1 MNKFSLDD
9 SSVVV
14 VVGSGAG
21 GGTVSDVLSNNGID
35 VVCLEAGRRLDLTEI
50 VTDEAG
56 MFGKITWLD
65 ERQGSGIAP
74 PPFPV
79 WNCKTVGGTTLHWT
93 ATGIRLQEHEFSA
106 QGRYGA
112 VKGTT
117 LVDWPLSLAE
127 LEPYYSAAEDRL
139 GVTGTHGIERLP
151 ENNNYL
157 VFEAG
162 AKKCGYTEI
171 NTGNLAINSK
181 PRDGR
186 GSCLQL
192 GFCTSG
198 CATGAK
204 WSTLYTDIPAAERS
218 GRFELRPESMAVR
231 VNHDGK
237 GRVTGVN
244 YLDKHGQKHTQSA
257 RAVCIAGNTVETT
270 RLLLNSQS
278 EQFPRGLANGSGQVG
293 RNYMRHVMASLVGV
307 MPGQVNQHR
316 GAHQAGIIYDERYH
330 DEGRGFFGGLLFETV
345 SFTPESMARFLR
357 PGSWGR
363 SYTELLEQYDRM
375 AALLIVGE
383 DPPVETNSIT
393 LHPTRKDQYGL
404 PVPVVHYEHHDNSR
418 KLLRYGLDRGRRIY
432 EALGAEQVLELV
444 DVFPATHNMGT
455 ARMGNDPA
463 TSVCNQWGQ
472 THELDNLFISDGSLF
487 PTSGCANP
495 TLTIIA
501 LALRQAEYLASLI
514 RSNTIQA

>member
-1 MNKFSLDD
+1 MSQAL
-9 SSVVV
+9 
-14 VVGSGAG
+14 A
-21 GGTVSDVLSNNGID
+21 NNGVD
-35 VVCLEAGRRLDLTEI
+35 VVCLEAGKRLDLTDI
-50 VTDEAG
+50 VTNEAE
-56 MFGKITWLD
+56 MFGKLTWLD
-65 ERQGSGIAP
+65 ERQGSGVAP

-93 ATGIRLQEHEFSA
+93 ATSLRLLEHEFSA
-106 QGRYGA
+106 RSRYGA
-112 VKGTT
+112 VKDTT

-151 ENNNYL
+151 ESNNYM
-157 VFEAG
+157 VFKAG
-162 AKKCGYTEI
+162 AKKCGYKEI
-171 NTGNLAINSK
+171 DTGNLAINSK

-218 GRFELRPESMAVR
+218 GHFELRPECMAVK
-231 VNHDGK
+231 VNHNGN
-237 GRVTGVN
+237 GRVTGVE
-244 YLDKHGQKHTQSA
+244 YLDKLGQRHTQSA
-257 RAVCIAGNTVETT
+257 RAVCIAGNTVETA
-270 RLLLNSQS
+270 RLLLNSRS
-278 EQFPRGLANGSGQVG
+278 DQFPDGLANGSGQVG
-293 RNYMRHVMASLVGV
+293 KNYTRHVMAGLVGI

-363 SYTELLEQYDRM
+363 SYTGLLEQYDRM

-383 DPPVETNSIT
+383 DPPMETNSIT
-393 LHPTRKDQYGL
+393 LHPTRKDHYGL
-404 PVPVVHYEHHDNSR
+404 PVPIVHYEHHDNST

-432 EALGAEQVLELV
+432 EALGTEQVLELV

-455 ARMGNDPA
+455 ARMGDDPA
-463 TSVCNQWGQ
+463 TSVCNRWGQ
-472 THELDNLFISDGSLF
+472 THELDNLFISDGSVF

-495 TLTIIA
+495 TLTIVA
-501 LALRQAEYLASLI
+501 LALRQAEYLASQLSANSI
-514 RSNTIQA
+514 

>member
-14 VVGSGAG
+14 VIGSGAG

-50 VTDEAG
+50 VTDEAE

-93 ATGIRLQEHEFSA
+93 ATGIRLQDHEFSA
-106 QGRYGA
+106 QSRYGA

-151 ENNNYL
+151 ESNNYL

-162 AKKCGYTEI
+162 AKKCGYREI

-237 GRVTGVN
+237 GRVTGVD

-257 RAVCIAGNTVETT
+257 RAVCISGNTVETT

-293 RNYMRHVMASLVGV
+293 RNYMRHVMTSLVGV
-307 MPGQVNQHR
+307 MPGKVNQHR

-330 DEGRGFFGGLLFETV
+330 DEEHGFFRRSAVRNREFHAGIHGQVPQAGKLGQGLYGTAGTIRPDGG
-345 SFTPESMARFLR
+345 
-357 PGSWGR
+357 
-363 SYTELLEQYDRM
+363 
-375 AALLIVGE
+375 AA
-383 DPPVETNSIT
+383 
-393 LHPTRKDQYGL
+393 
-404 PVPVVHYEHHDNSR
+404 
-418 KLLRYGLDRGRRIY
+418 DRGR
-432 EALGAEQVLELV
+432 G
-444 DVFPATHNMGT
+444 PAHGNEFNHLAPRAQGPVRP
-455 ARMGNDPA
+455 ARPGGP
-463 TSVCNQWGQ
+463 
-472 THELDNLFISDGSLF
+472 L
-487 PTSGCANP
+487 
-495 TLTIIA
+495 
-501 LALRQAEYLASLI
+501 
-514 RSNTIQA
+514 